1 MYDDFIERRPG
12 AAKELEKLLNSSAK
26 ESPASSHEQIAMGTL
41 RTNGCSNASG
51 WELQIP
57 LNNPNTL
64 QPPPQVYD
72 PRAPTRHRTDTVID
86 CGSES
91 RWLLVCAR
99 GKRRPTSLSQL
110 DICATPSDQELFTE
124 LKRAYRDLKGR
135 WSHWVSLRSI
145 QSIRFVQ
152 VIDRESSQDGRHN
165 TC

>member
-26 ESPASSHEQIAMGTL
+26 ESPASSHEQVAMGSL
-41 RTNGCSNASG
+41 GTNRCSDASG
-51 WELQIP
+51 WELQTP
-57 LNNPNTL
+57 LNIPNTL
-64 QPPPQVYD
+64 QPPSQVYD
-72 PRAPTRHRTDTVID
+72 PYTPMRPRTDTVID

-124 LKRAYRDLKGR
+124 LKRAYRDLRGR
-135 WSHWVSLRSI
+135 WSHWVSLRTI

-152 VIDRESSQDGRHN
+152 VIGRENTQDGRRN